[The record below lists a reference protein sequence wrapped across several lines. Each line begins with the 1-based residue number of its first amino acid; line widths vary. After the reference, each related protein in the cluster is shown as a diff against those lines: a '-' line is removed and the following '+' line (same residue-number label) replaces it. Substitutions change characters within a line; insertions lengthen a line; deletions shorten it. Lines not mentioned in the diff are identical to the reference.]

1 MDILT
6 SSLEWIYSAI
16 VFKALPFL
24 FVLTVIVFVHEMGHF
39 LVARWCGV
47 KVDVF
52 SVGFGQEIFGFTDR
66 KNTRWKLSWIP
77 LGGYVKF
84 AGDMSAASTPDR
96 DVIASAYVDERKNMF
111 HNKSLAQRAAVVAAG
126 PIANFLLSILIFA
139 LTVMIVGKVITSPLV
154 DEVRPGSAAA
164 EAGFQAGDLVT
175 AIDGE
180 KIDEFADLQRI
191 VATGGGAPMVFDVE
205 RDGKKV
211 SITAAPKYEEVDDG
225 FGNKVR
231 RALLGISRKHS
242 GDSVSE
248 RYGPIKAL
256 GYGVDQTWFI
266 IKSTFTFL
274 YGVIAGREDVK
285 QLGGPVKI
293 LDMSSKVAEYGVAAL
308 VGWIALLSV
317 SIGLINLFPIPI
329 LDGGHLLYYAIEAVR
344 GKPLSAKMQDFG
356 FRVGMAFILMLM
368 LFVTYNDVRPKI
380 DIF

>member
-1 MDILT
+1 MDLIT
-6 SSLEWIYSAI
+6 SSVEWIYSA
-16 VFKALPFL
+16 VVLKALPFL

-52 SVGFGQEIFGFTDR
+52 SVGFGREIFGFTDNQ
-66 KNTRWKLSWIP
+66 NTRWKLSWIP

-96 DVIASAYVDERKNMF
+96 EVLDRAGADDRKNMF

-126 PIANFLLSILIFA
+126 PIANFLLSIMIFA

-180 KIDEFADLQRI
+180 KIDEFSDLQRI
-191 VATGGGAPMVFDVE
+191 VATGGGAAMKFEVE
-205 RDGKKV
+205 RNGKKV
-211 SITAAPKYEEVDDG
+211 TINAAPKYEEVDDG

-231 RALLGISRKHS
+231 RALLGISRKHA

-293 LDMSSKVAEYGVAAL
+293 LDMSSKVAEYGITAL

>member
-1 MDILT
+1 M
-6 SSLEWIYSAI
+6 
-16 VFKALPFL
+16 
-24 FVLTVIVFVHEMGHF
+24 
-39 LVARWCGV
+39 
-47 KVDVF
+47 
-52 SVGFGQEIFGFTDR
+52 
-66 KNTRWKLSWIP
+66 
-77 LGGYVKF
+77 
-84 AGDMSAASTPDR
+84 
-96 DVIASAYVDERKNMF
+96 
-111 HNKSLAQRAAVVAAG
+111 
-126 PIANFLLSILIFA
+126 
-139 LTVMIVGKVITSPLV
+139 
-154 DEVRPGSAAA
+154 
-164 EAGFQAGDLVT
+164 T

-256 GYGVDQTWFI
+256 GHGVDQTWSI
-266 IKSTFTFL
+266 IKPTFTFL